1 MKWDCFVY
9 NSSILNAR
17 ISSDERGPLL
27 NIMHLVAEPKGRRHG
42 NQGQLVP
49 PWVRSRV
56 FLRNSREVK
65 SLRQKQCGREI
76 FSNQVPVKY
85 SIHVASDGVLAPW
98 YKVHYTCNKKHLW
111 SSHCGSVVTNPTS
124 IHEDVGLIPGPA
136 QWVGDP
142 ALPRA
147 SAVGCRCSL
156 DLALLCLCCRPAA
169 TALI

>member
-49 PWVRSRV
+49 PWVR
-56 FLRNSREVK
+56 NSREVK

-85 SIHVASDGVLAPW
+85 FIHVASG
-98 YKVHYTCNKKHLW
+98 
-111 SSHCGSVVTNPTS
+111 
-124 IHEDVGLIPGPA
+124 
-136 QWVGDP
+136 Q
-142 ALPRA
+142 
-147 SAVGCRCSL
+147 
-156 DLALLCLCCRPAA
+156 
-169 TALI
+169 